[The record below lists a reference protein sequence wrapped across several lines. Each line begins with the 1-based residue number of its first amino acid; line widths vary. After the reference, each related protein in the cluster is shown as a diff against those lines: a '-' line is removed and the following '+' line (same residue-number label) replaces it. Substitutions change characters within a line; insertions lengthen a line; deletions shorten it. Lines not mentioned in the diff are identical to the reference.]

1 MDVGREG
8 KEEIEDNCPKDTRL
22 DLGDGED
29 IHPRGE
35 KSA

>member
-1 MDVGREG
+1 M
-8 KEEIEDNCPKDTRL
+8 EEIEHNCPKDTRW

-35 KSA
+35 KSV